1 MTEFVFLMNILR
13 KRSDLPFSRESD
25 RKKEKSTVTF
35 THVQNII
42 CSQTKSQTQLDG
54 IAHEQTIIC
63 TQLFAGHVMGS
74 RPMKRKKNL
83 LRMVVSN
90 IQLKI
95 QLNLSSMAT
104 LETEER
110 LVAIVEVTI
119 SGGLTVP
126 WRWLKNPDRRDV

>member
-1 MTEFVFLMNILR
+1 MCRILFAA
-13 KRSDLPFSRESD
+13 KQ
-25 RKKEKSTVTF
+25 KAK
-35 THVQNII
+35 
-42 CSQTKSQTQLDG
+42 QLDG

-90 IQLKI
+90 IQPKI

-104 LETEER
+104 LETEESGHFG
-110 LVAIVEVTI
+110 EVTV
-119 SGGLTVP
+119 SGSLTVP
-126 WRWLKNPDRRDV
+126 WRWLTNPNRRNM